1 MKTNYFKRFFIA
13 IFIVT
18 ICGIFILSYINL
30 SQTRKLN
37 IIIDDLSDYYY
48 ISCPN
53 GNELQISKLS
63 NMKYK
68 YDFIK
73 YSFDLTE
80 NDGVIT
86 YESETTILGNTSFY
100 RTGLLSG
107 STNINVQTNFP
118 QCVIEKN
125 DASLIPRFFHPSYT
139 LDGRE
144 KKTDGGKI
152 YISFKQPFSYNEV
165 LAFISICEEYGTVTW
180 LWVDTYKQ
188 INMDNDPITIQ
199 NPIENDVLPIYGIPL
214 YHNGS
219 FVEDP
224 LNEFL
229 DILNNAYSSISDNYI
244 NEKLKKIKFG
254 INNSDDMLRSEDIKI
269 IGVVLLP
276 FDQSKSDREEIFQ
289 FLNEIDNVKICT

>member
-1 MKTNYFKRFFIA
+1 MKTNYFKRFFIVA
-13 IFIVT
+13 LIVIICVIFIA
-18 ICGIFILSYINL
+18 SYINL
-30 SQTRKLN
+30 LQAGKLN
-37 IIIDDLSDYYY
+37 IMIDDLSDYYY

-63 NMKYK
+63 NMRYK
-68 YDFIK
+68 YELIR

-80 NDGVIT
+80 NNGVTT
-86 YESETTILGNTSFY
+86 YESKTTLWGNTSFY

-107 STNINVQTNFP
+107 TANSNVQTNFP

-125 DASLIPRFFHPSYT
+125 DASLIPEFFYPSYT
-139 LDGRE
+139 LDGSE

-152 YISFKQPFSYNEV
+152 YISFKQPFSYDE
-165 LAFISICEEYGTVTW
+165 AFEFISICEEYGTVTW

-188 INMDNDPITIQ
+188 INMDNNPITIQ
-199 NPIENDVLPIYGIPL
+199 NPIENDTLPVYGIPL

-229 DILNNAYSSISDNYI
+229 DVLNNAYNSISDNYI
-244 NEKLKKIKFG
+244 NEKLKEIKFG
-254 INNSDDMLRSEDIKI
+254 INNSNEMLCSEDIKI
-269 IGVVLLP
+269 IGAVLLP
-276 FDQSKSDREEIFQ
+276 FGQTKSDREEIFQ
-289 FLNEIDNVKICT
+289 FLNETDNVKISI